1 MGTAKHRN
9 IIRIET
15 VRAALVPFKEP
26 DLLKLFS
33 AFGKLAE
40 AETLQEKRKFSSPNA
55 SVCAFGLKTRKGPSG
70 SVRPPAQSTKCGL
83 RQRAAAPL
91 PLIFLE
97 PLTNER
103 ATCTNNPGWQLRP
116 KVGKNL
122 SVWLSV
128 CLTVGLCVRPC
139 ASASLN
145 GKEHLRH
152 RGINVTCG
160 RCEEKALAGACN
172 SFLKRFS
179 ASCSPF
185 RSKRRSSAVQWIFT
199 LLPSSRENGLKLALP
214 ILVWCGLFV
223 VAGRCRS
230 AWSTPP

>member
-1 MGTAKHRN
+1 MRDILPSTTYYSQMGTAKHRN

-83 RQRAAAPL
+83 RQRAAAP
-91 PLIFLE
+91 PPPSYSWNE

-103 ATCTNNPGWQLRP
+103 ASHLHEQSGVATAAKSGQKPI
-116 KVGKNL
+116 
-122 SVWLSV
+122 
-128 CLTVGLCVRPC
+128 CLAICLLNCRTVRP
-139 ASASLN
+139 SVRVRL
-145 GKEHLRH
+145 
-152 RGINVTCG
+152 I
-160 RCEEKALAGACN
+160 
-172 SFLKRFS
+172 KR
-179 ASCSPF
+179 
-185 RSKRRSSAVQWIFT
+185 
-199 LLPSSRENGLKLALP
+199 
-214 ILVWCGLFV
+214 
-223 VAGRCRS
+223 
-230 AWSTPP
+230 